1 MNGPMKHQKVE
12 NGLYTHHN
20 DDMTSALETF
30 TVDYTLL
37 GALVMA
43 LL

>member
-1 MNGPMKHQKVE
+1 MKHQKVEKQE

-20 DDMTSALETF
+20 NDMTNALETF
-30 TVDYTLL
+30 TVKYTLL